1 MHFQTNLIQRIEAT
15 DAKMKMTMTA
25 LFVLIE
31 AMDGV
36 DSAGKWAGNEK
47 TTNEAAT
54 RRQQTTR
61 KLKLPKVDRE
71 SKCKLI
77 TESWKGCIL
86 FCRTTQKMTRFCSN
100 LKANL
105 RMISS
110 LISVCFVWLEPSPL
124 LAMHLNTAWFMLGT
138 KYSLM
143 SMARWPSEARP
154 STRVLLLSSGA
165 SSRLMMEGGSTSWP
179 THATDTAWETFS
191 RGRWSSGKARS

>member
-1 MHFQTNLIQRIEAT
+1 MHSLTNLFQRIEAT

-77 TESWKGCIL
+77 MESWKGCI
-86 FCRTTQKMTRFCSN
+86 
-100 LKANL
+100 
-105 RMISS
+105 
-110 LISVCFVWLEPSPL
+110 PL
-124 LAMHLNTAWFMLGT
+124 LELRKQAQKLVQVDALEMICNTL
-138 KYSLM
+138 
-143 SMARWPSEARP
+143 
-154 STRVLLLSSGA
+154 
-165 SSRLMMEGGSTSWP
+165 
-179 THATDTAWETFS
+179 
-191 RGRWSSGKARS
+191 

>member
-77 TESWKGCIL
+77 K
-86 FCRTTQKMTRFCSN
+86 KMTRFCSN
-100 LKANL
+100 AKANL

-110 LISVCFVWLEPSPL
+110 LISVCFVWLEPSSL
-124 LAMHLNTAWFMLGT
+124 LAIHLNTAWFMLGT

-179 THATDTAWETFS
+179 THATDTASETFS

>member
-1 MHFQTNLIQRIEAT
+1 MPRWRWQWRLC
-15 DAKMKMTMTA
+15 
-25 LFVLIE
+25 LFWLRQWTVLIPRASE
-31 AMDGV
+31 R
-36 DSAGKWAGNEK
+36 
-47 TTNEAAT
+47 AT
-54 RRQQTTR
+54 KRQQTKPRHEDNKQRGNWSCR
-61 KLKLPKVDRE
+61 KLTGKANANSSWKVE
-71 SKCKLI
+71 
-77 TESWKGCIL
+77 KGCIL

-124 LAMHLNTAWFMLGT
+124 LAMHLSTAWFMLGT